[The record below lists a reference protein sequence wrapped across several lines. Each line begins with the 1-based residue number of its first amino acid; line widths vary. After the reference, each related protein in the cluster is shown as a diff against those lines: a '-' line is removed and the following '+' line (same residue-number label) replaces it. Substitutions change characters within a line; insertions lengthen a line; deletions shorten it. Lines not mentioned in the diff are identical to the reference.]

1 MKGRAALIAFALATT
16 VLPVDAALGAAGTLP
31 GEVVVVRMANPSDG
45 AELRVRGRPVARLF
59 GAGARARLKAAERR
73 LRRAFIGPV
82 AVSVDDRG
90 KVAQL
95 VVDGQVVL
103 AATAADAGREET
115 TPASLAGRWAA
126 ALEQALAVPPIA
138 VSSSQVVVS
147 PGGVGYATVTTP
159 TPGAV
164 TLGGFDA
171 RIAGVHLAQGALRVV
186 GRRLG
191 GTSVSLRLGPYQTS
205 VAVAVRA
212 PAGVIP
218 PSAEVI
224 VTGSPAPPELIRE
237 AIERRVRQIVR
248 LEPGASTAV
257 AAVPVDAPMA
267 AGTSLSVPVA
277 VRITSPFAGPVDG
290 SVQVA
295 VTNAPIRL
303 ADPNRLLVSNRPET
317 ITSNG
322 LLFNETLSADHPAR
336 LLFHHLNG
344 TPSQS
349 RILKISL
356 SNPGAARARVHYLSG
371 LAGPAPDPVLTGH
384 LATTRF
390 LLALTAGVGYIVEVP
405 PRGRTEFT
413 AYTLA
418 PQALVSGLM
427 QFQVVEGGP
436 IDLTVNVR
444 LPWLLDRTVTTDLGP
459 WAFPH
464 PRGTFPGSLVEV
476 KRDVP
481 ADQPYTIGEL
491 GVMSELKDVRS
502 GEPLVGDY
510 GVLYRFRLRLV
521 NPTDRQITAALLA
534 HAAGG
539 PARGLFLI
547 DGAVLD
553 LGLLQANEERMVTSF
568 VLPPS
573 GTREVTVVTMPI
585 AGSFYPV
592 LLAMRPR

>member
-1 MKGRAALIAFALATT
+1 MKGRATLIALAVALA
-16 VLPVDAALGAAGTLP
+16 VVPIDSVHAAAGSLP
-31 GEVVVVRMANPSDG
+31 GEVVVVRIADPSDG
-45 AELRVRGRPVARLF
+45 AELRVRGKAVVRLL
-59 GAGARARLKAAERR
+59 GTGARARLRAAERR

-82 AVSVDDRG
+82 EVSVDDRR

-103 AATAADAGREET
+103 GATAADAAREET
-115 TPASLAGRWAA
+115 TPALLAGRWAA
-126 ALEQALAVPPIA
+126 ALQEALAVPPIA

-147 PGGVGYATVTTP
+147 PGGVGYATVTTA

-171 RIAGVHLAQGALRVV
+171 RIAGVHFAQGALRVV

-191 GTSVSLRLGPYQTS
+191 GTAVSLRLGPYQTS
-205 VAVAVRA
+205 VAVAVRP
-212 PAGVIP
+212 PAGMIP
-218 PSAEVI
+218 SSAEVI

-237 AIERRVRQIVR
+237 AVERRVRQIVR
-248 LEPGASTAV
+248 LEPGASTSV
-257 AAVPVDAPMA
+257 AGIPVDAPMA

-290 SVQVA
+290 TVAVA

-349 RILKISL
+349 RILKITL

-371 LAGPAPDPVLTGH
+371 LAGPGPDPVLTGG
-384 LATTRF
+384 LATARF
-390 LLALTAGVGYIVEVP
+390 LLALTAGIGYIVEVP
-405 PRGRTEFT
+405 SRGRTEFT

-436 IDLTVNVR
+436 VDLTVHVR

-464 PRGTFPGSLVEV
+464 PRGTFPGSVVEV
-476 KRDVP
+476 TRDVP
-481 ADQPYTIGEL
+481 ADQPSAIGDL
-491 GVMSELKDVRS
+491 GVMSEMKDMRT

-510 GVLYRFRLRLV
+510 GVLYRFHLRLV
-521 NPTDRQITAALLA
+521 NPTDRQITADLTAS
-534 HAAGG
+534 AAGG
-539 PARGLFLI
+539 AARGFFLI
-547 DGAVLD
+547 DGVVMD
-553 LGLLQANEERMVTSF
+553 IGLLQANEERTVTSF
-568 VLPPS
+568 ALAPKGP
-573 GTREVTVVTMPI
+573 RDVTVVTMPI

-592 LLAMRPR
+592 RLAMRPK